1 MDTGSG
7 SVADLNVSTGRVSL
21 GVLPYY
27 FRQWYFGRRARRA
40 GQGTQSLPNSRVTS
54 APLVRFSVSGSTSLS
69 LAGSTATAGSA
80 PRRVLT
86 VHSPL
91 VRFSVSGCTSLSLA
105 GSSDGGVRSA
115 PCAHSAQ
122 LPGAK
127 RSLAPRARALCR
139 RFGGAARRTADVAR
153 TVRTGCGSGKHRLV
167 IHSSLS

>member
-54 APLVRFSVSGSTSLS
+54 APLVRFSVSG
-69 LAGSTATAGSA
+69 
-80 PRRVLT
+80 
-86 VHSPL
+86 
-91 VRFSVSGCTSLSLA
+91 CTSLSLA

-139 RFGGAARRTADVAR
+139 RFGGAARRTADVGR